1 MVIAMLLVMVSVVI
15 CERVAP
21 EMLYQGIGYGGR
33 ALVHHHGYDQE
44 PTSVRRDHTPRTC
57 AVAKSWRRPIS
68 NMWRTKRSPARRAVL
83 SVRSTPDVDLTHI

>member
-1 MVIAMLLVMVSVVI
+1 MVIAMLLVMVSVVM

-57 AVAKSWRRPIS
+57 AVAKSWRRTDF
-68 NMWRTKRSPARRAVL
+68 RLFGTERG
-83 SVRSTPDVDLTHI
+83 

>member
-33 ALVHHHGYDQE
+33 ALVIATD
-44 PTSVRRDHTPRTC
+44 TT
-57 AVAKSWRRPIS
+57 
-68 NMWRTKRSPARRAVL
+68 RSRHL
-83 SVRSTPDVDLTHI
+83 